1 MGIVV
6 METTSCIERGE
17 RRANGQRT
25 NKANNHRMGL
35 IMGSELYNSIHCITA
50 SEVIAR
56 LAVESARFTEWANMA
71 DDGQLVLDAIESMND
86 SDLTLY
92 VTATPNGWMHT
103 YITEWMLDNHISA
116 INGGFKDVD
125 EVRSFEITTS
135 DKGWSFNLHR
145 IR

>member
-1 MGIVV
+1 M
-6 METTSCIERGE
+6 SS
-17 RRANGQRT
+17 
-25 NKANNHRMGL
+25 K
-35 IMGSELYNSIHCITA
+35 LYDSIHCVTA

-56 LAVESARFTEWANMA
+56 LALESAHFTEWADMA
-71 DDGQLVLDAIESMND
+71 DDGQLVLDAIESIND

-103 YITEWMLDNHISA
+103 YIAEWMLDNHISA
-116 INGGFKDVD
+116 INGGFEDMD

-135 DKGWSFNLHR
+135 DKGFTFWLHR